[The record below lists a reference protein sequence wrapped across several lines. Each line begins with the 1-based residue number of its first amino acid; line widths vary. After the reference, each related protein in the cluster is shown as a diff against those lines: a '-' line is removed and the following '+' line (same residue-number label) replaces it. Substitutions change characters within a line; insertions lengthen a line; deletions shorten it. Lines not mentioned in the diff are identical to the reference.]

1 MDAPT
6 GAGRSKGDPPLG
18 SPAANDTPVQPRD
31 GAAAELAAACDGT
44 VDDDEE
50 EAEVIEADEL
60 TYLDEAPAALDD
72 EDDDDVA
79 ADADTA
85 EAVLA
90 LLLPLLGAS

>member
-60 TYLDEAPAALDD
+60 TYLDEAPAVL
-72 EDDDDVA
+72 DDDVA